1 MFASINKNLH
11 AHRLLF
17 ILQINAERHR
27 RNNNASQRPVKINT
41 VFLLIVF
48 SDIVSDSRMW
58 ETLTHAD
65 VQHTQMNLCMQEA
78 HLK

>member
-1 MFASINKNLH
+1 MFASINKNLD

-17 ILQINAERHR
+17 NLQNNAERHS
-27 RNNNASQRPVKINT
+27 RNNNASQRPGKINI

-48 SDIVSDSRMW
+48 SDIVSDSRIQ

-65 VQHTQMNLCMQEA
+65 AQQTQMNLCMQEA
-78 HLK
+78 QLK